1 MQQNDPQDKDFSMK
15 YKEKKAQDFF
25 FNTFKRRS
33 SSLKRQNWMDKLVKQ
48 IVSLYS
54 IHYDLLFFIDKV

>member
-1 MQQNDPQDKDFSMK
+1 MK

-33 SSLKRQNWMDKLVKQ
+33 SNLRRHNWTDKLGK
-48 IVSLYS
+48 
-54 IHYDLLFFIDKV
+54 K